1 MRWSPSRRQI
11 LGASLAA
18 LAAAPATTTAASAA
32 SAASAP
38 VPAAGGG
45 PSSSR
50 SLYRARTTYDALK
63 KYFDTADGTGL
74 VREQY
79 PSAAEDR
86 PYSYEW
92 PLSQVHVAALDLAA
106 ADRRYAPALAI
117 RARAQELFWNAGG
130 GTTGLPGYDSYPVA
144 PHGGGGDMFYD
155 DNEWVG
161 LAKCQLHLQTGDRS
175 ALRRAQEI
183 FALVESGW
191 DTDPDHPA
199 PGGVFWTQADW
210 SRDRNTVSNMPG
222 AQLGARLY
230 QITGRSRYLESSLR
244 FYDWTNTHLRTPEGL
259 YWDNVD
265 LTGEIDR
272 TVWSYNQGVP
282 VGVGVLLYEATRDR
296 RYLSQARRTAEAAYR
311 RYVTDG
317 RLLTQPVFF
326 NSIFFKNLLLLES
339 VTGGSVYRRA
349 MADYADQIWSEQ
361 RDATTGLMHF
371 DDSGTTQAIEQAAAV
386 QIFAVLA
393 WPRALW
399 HTLY

>member
-1 MRWSPSRRQI
+1 MRWSPSRRQV

-18 LAAAPATTTAASAA
+18 LTAVPATAAAASAT
-32 SAASAP
+32 P
-38 VPAAGGG
+38 VPAAVRF
-45 PSSSR
+45 PSR
-50 SLYRARTTYDALK
+50 SAFLSRARVTYGALE

-79 PSAAEDR
+79 PVAVDDR

-92 PLSQVHVAALDLAA
+92 PLSQVHVAALDLALV
-106 ADRRYAPALAI
+106 DPRHAPALAT
-117 RARAQELFWNAGG
+117 RARAQELYWNAAG
-130 GTTGLPGYDSYPVA
+130 GTTGLAGYDSYPVA
-144 PHGGGGDMFYD
+144 PHGDGGDMFYD

-161 LAKCQLHLQTGDRS
+161 LAKSQLHLQTGDRA
-175 ALRRAQEI
+175 ALRRAEEI

-191 DTDPDHPA
+191 DSDAEHPA

-210 SRDRNTVSNMPG
+210 NHCRNTVSNMPG
-222 AQLGARLY
+222 AQLGLRLH
-230 QITGRSRYLESSLR
+230 QITGTSRYLASSRR

-259 YWDNVD
+259 YWDNLD
-265 LTGEIDR
+265 LTGSVDR

-296 RYLSQARRTAEAAYR
+296 TYLDRATRTAEAAYEHF
-311 RYVTDG
+311 VTGG
-317 RLLTQPVFF
+317 RLSTQPVFF

-349 MADYADQIWSEQ
+349 MADYADHIWSER
-361 RDATTGLMHF
+361 RDSSTGLMRF

-393 WPRALW
+393 WPRGAW
-399 HTLY
+399 RTLY